1 MQLILASSSPAR
13 AQVLSKLALPF
24 EQISPD
30 VDETPLAGE
39 SPQQL
44 VERLAVA
51 KASKIAAQHDR
62 AFVIGAD
69 QVAMIDG
76 QPIGKP
82 HTEQRAVGQL
92 LQVSGKAITF
102 YSGMCLIDTQRG
114 TVQSCLEPYTIHF
127 KHFDRPV
134 AEAYIQKDNPL
145 QCAGS
150 FRSEGL
156 GIALTERYEG
166 NDPNTI
172 IGLPL
177 IRLLAMFEA
186 CGVNILLLSQ

>member
-13 AQVLSKLALPF
+13 AQVLSKLAIPF

-30 VDETPLAGE
+30 VDETALSGE

-44 VERLAVA
+44 VERLAIA
-51 KASKIAAQHDR
+51 KASKVAERYDT

-76 QPIGKP
+76 QPVGKP
-82 HTEQRAVGQL
+82 HTAERAIEQL

-102 YSGMCLIDTQRG
+102 YSGMCLIDTQNNHI
-114 TVQSCLEPYTIHF
+114 QSCLEPYTIHF
-127 KHFDRPV
+127 ADFDRQMAATYV
-134 AEAYIQKDNPL
+134 EKDNPL

-156 GIALTERYEG
+156 GIVLTERYEG

-177 IRLLAMFEA
+177 IRLLKMFRA
-186 CGVNILLLSQ
+186 CGVNVLLTA